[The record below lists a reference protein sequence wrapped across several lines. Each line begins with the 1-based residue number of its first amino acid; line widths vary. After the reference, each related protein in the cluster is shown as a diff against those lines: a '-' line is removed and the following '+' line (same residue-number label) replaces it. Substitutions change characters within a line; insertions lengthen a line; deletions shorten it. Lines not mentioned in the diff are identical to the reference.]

1 MISKPVAQRR
11 LGRAFLLLLLGGLTA
26 LATAFFAPAA
36 PSSASSSAAAGSV
49 GAASATA
56 PAAASFFASMT
67 GASARRRPRLAPLRV
82 VWSNPQETDDYF
94 RRIEGKEEKD
104 KVCCGSRGGQA

>member
-1 MISKPVAQRR
+1 MTSLRSGTSDTILIVA
-11 LGRAFLLLLLGGLTA
+11 GITA
-26 LATAFFAPAA
+26 LATAFVAPAA
-36 PSSASSSAAAGSV
+36 PSSASSVAAEASV
-49 GAASATA
+49 GAASATTS
-56 PAAASFFASMT
+56 AAASFFALTM

-104 KVCCGSRGGQA
+104 KVCCGSRGGYDSYLAV